1 MGPTLSKGFG
11 RGRCDGARRAG
22 LRSSTH
28 AFWEEQ
34 EGRRHDV
41 LTMCRELVRAQKS
54 RGGSFVIVLRASPL
68 RSHSALKLSPV
79 RVRSSLVT
87 LYLSRA
93 RPRGPAARA
102 RARGARARAVCPPT
116 AGARARPEVPV
127 RREAVRM
134 TLE

>member
-41 LTMCRELVRAQKS
+41 LTMCRELYIQLVRAHNYD
-54 RGGSFVIVLRASPL
+54 II
-68 RSHSALKLSPV
+68 
-79 RVRSSLVT
+79 
-87 LYLSRA
+87 
-93 RPRGPAARA
+93 
-102 RARGARARAVCPPT
+102 
-116 AGARARPEVPV
+116 
-127 RREAVRM
+127 
-134 TLE
+134 